1 MAKYFIDFE
10 ASQFKQEIISV
21 GCINDRGEEFQSL
34 VQPSEKKITSFIT
47 SLTGIT
53 QKMIDNANTADVVF
67 ADFWDWISED
77 KEAPCFICYGNC
89 DKTFVQNTLKKVT
102 NLKAKAALLLIE
114 NGIKDFAPTVGKTF
128 NLAKSISL
136 RQLHDYYYKKDLI
149 QHHDAL
155 EDASWLKEIFDV
167 FEHTDKEDFLN
178 VFDSYTKQA
187 AIKQQEGNKPTYCVE
202 LDMEF
207 KSIAAAARYLKENYM
222 KGNKEVV
229 IKNITKKL
237 SRAIRDEIQY
247 CGLTWRTLE
256 ESEEK

>member
-53 QKMIDNANTADVVF
+53 QEMINNANTADVVF

-114 NGIKDFAPTVGKTF
+114 SGIKDIIPIIETIISK
-128 NLAKSISL
+128 NLATNVF
-136 RQLHDYYYKKDLI
+136 
-149 QHHDAL
+149 AN
-155 EDASWLKEIFDV
+155 IFN
-167 FEHTDKEDFLN
+167 FLN
-178 VFDSYTKQA
+178 NLFCESSCIASTSNGI
-187 AIKQQEGNKPTYCVE
+187 AISC
-202 LDMEF
+202 L
-207 KSIAAAARYLKENYM
+207 SILHPP
-222 KGNKEVV
+222 
-229 IKNITKKL
+229 
-237 SRAIRDEIQY
+237 
-247 CGLTWRTLE
+247 
-256 ESEEK
+256 

>member
-53 QKMIDNANTADVVF
+53 QEMINNANTADIVF

-114 NGIKDFAPTVGKTF
+114 SGIKDFAPTVGKTF

-155 EDASWLKEIFDV
+155 EDANWLKEIFDV

-187 AIKQQEGNKPTYCVE
+187 AMRQTEGKKVYCVE
-202 LDMEF
+202 LEESF
-207 KSIAAAARYLKENYM
+207 PSISAAARYVKEHYM
-222 KGNKEVV
+222 KGNKSVQV
-229 IKNITKKL
+229 GNVGKKI
-237 SRAIRDEIQY
+237 SKAVRDNIQY
-247 CGLTWRTLE
+247 CGLTWRPLE